1 MAAFFALLISL
12 ISLTLMI
19 IILVRFKK
27 LFSTDAIIEKTKSQM
42 NRVIIDVNNHANR
55 DLELINESTRRIKAL
70 MNDADKKME
79 EFREASQLLRDAIA
93 EAEKTSARNSGKIV
107 YVENERLSE
116 IKPVGQKTKKNPYIN
131 PDASY
136 AIKKN
141 EPAQQRSLFDEPEEQ
156 TILKDE
162 TIITEDGAAYKE
174 VPLIITK
181 IYDDKKEASAS
192 AGNENNS
199 ARSLKDKVERLFKQG
214 MQIDD
219 IAAEL
224 SCSTSEV
231 QFIID
236 ML

>member
-27 LFSTDAIIEKTKSQM
+27 LFSTDAIIEKTKNQM

-55 DLELINESTRRIKAL
+55 DLELLNESTRRIKTL
-70 MNDADKKME
+70 INEADKKME
-79 EFREASQLLRDAIA
+79 EFREASQLLRDTIA

-116 IKPVGQKTKKNPYIN
+116 IKPVGQKNIKNPYVD
-131 PDASY
+131 PDATY
-136 AIKKN
+136 TIKNK
-141 EPAQQRSLFDEPEEQ
+141 EPAQQRSLFDEPEENS
-156 TILKDE
+156 ILKDE
-162 TIITEDGAAYKE
+162 TVITQDGAAYKE

-181 IYDDKKEASAS
+181 IYDDKKETTSSSGAV
-192 AGNENNS
+192 NNS
-199 ARSLKDKVERLFKQG
+199 ARSLKDKVEKLFRQG